1 MEALNPGAWSSLFP
15 PGGAAP
21 FVPADGARY
30 RGRAM
35 ATRTLFSTLFY
46 EAEVQEAELLAALE
60 HACRGLARDDLAG
73 RRWSREHGYRG
84 YTSYASLDDLPVRDP
99 DVALLVRRLNRHVAA
114 FAKEC
119 AFDLAG
125 KRLKLDSLWVN
136 VLTGGGG
143 HSGHIHPHSVV
154 SGTFYVAVPPGSGAL
169 KLEDPRLPM
178 MMAAPRRDDEAPEG
192 LRPFVY
198 AQPKAGSLFLWESW
212 LRHEVV
218 AGTGKGERISIS
230 FNYRA

>member
-1 MEALNPGAWSSLFP
+1 MPT
-15 PGGAAP
+15 
-21 FVPADGARY
+21 
-30 RGRAM
+30 RA
-35 ATRTLFSTLFY
+35 LFSTLFH
-46 EAEVQEAELLAALE
+46 EADLGDPELVAALDRS
-60 HACRGLARDDLAG
+60 CRALARDDKAG

-99 DVALLVRRLNRHVAA
+99 DVRQLVRRLNRHVAG

-119 AFDLAG
+119 AFDLGG

-136 VLTGGGG
+136 VLTGDGG

-178 MMAAPRRDDEAPEG
+178 MMAAPRRADDAPEQ

-218 AGTGKGERISIS
+218 PGRARTKAGGERISIS
-230 FNYRA
+230 FNYGW